1 MKNKFLAMLA
11 VGLLVGPLTANA
23 DLIQST
29 TSVQL
34 TFRQCVSGATVC
46 DSIGP
51 VQTRTY
57 GGLPGESAALTSQ
70 ADPAYGESSG
80 SAQLKGAPG
89 AAEMSA
95 SVSSLPAT
103 RNGGNSFILQR
114 YTNTGAS
121 AETLTFGGTL
131 TYDQTVPAENAGFP
145 ADGGAHTGA
154 VVELGIFTS
163 NVDSLEAGT
172 TAEENNAAL
181 MSDPDPGMEIT
192 ELEFVSTGP
201 VSNVTGTGTTELST
215 TVTVNPG
222 DSIWLWVALQNF
234 AANGAVAN
242 ASFDTNLGPTTE
254 EKPLQ

>member
-1 MKNKFLAMLA
+1 MNNKLLLILA
-11 VGLLVGPLTANA
+11 VSLLTGPLAA
-23 DLIQST
+23 DADPVQSS
-29 TSVQL
+29 TSVFL
-34 TFRQCVSGATVC
+34 TFRHCVSGETVC
-46 DSIGP
+46 DSIAP
-51 VQTRTY
+51 VEAGSY
-57 GGLPGESAALTSQ
+57 GGLPGEPAAITSH
-70 ADPAYGESSG
+70 ADPTYGEASG
-80 SAQLKGAPG
+80 SAQLTGAPG

-95 SVSSLPAT
+95 SVSSLPDT

-181 MSDPDPGMEIT
+181 MSDPDPGIEIT

-222 DSIWLWVALQNF
+222 ESIWLWVALQNF

-242 ASFDTNLGPTTE
+242 ASLDTHLESTTV
-254 EKPLQ
+254 EKPSQ